1 MLDTIQNFFDRM
13 VSQPEAANDA
23 ELTLELATAALLCE
37 IVRADGKI
45 DDSEQTALTQMLQRR
60 FSLDDADVSELVQL
74 AQQEV
79 EESVDHY
86 QFVRL
91 INDRY
96 DYQRKIA
103 LVQRMWQL
111 AYADGELDPLEEA
124 RVRKLAELLHV
135 EHNDFINAKLRAWEV
150 LGLD

>member
-1 MLDTIQNFFDRM
+1 M
-13 VSQPEAANDA
+13 
-23 ELTLELATAALLCE
+23 
-37 IVRADGKI
+37 
-45 DDSEQTALTQMLQRR
+45 
-60 FSLDDADVSELVQL
+60 
-74 AQQEV
+74 
-79 EESVDHY
+79 DHY